1 MPIDPKRVE
10 AAARAIAGFGPG
22 PQYDEEWAEA
32 KRWPY
37 GEMCLVQAENAL
49 AAAYPELASDP
60 PTAWVA
66 PWTPTEAMLDASAK
80 EEAWRPAGHW
90 EAHDAYPVMRDA
102 HTKEQ
107 PEDANPTILHTGLVW
122 ARPHTKEQ
130 T

>member
-10 AAARAIAGFGPG
+10 AAARARYERLFGLSFDGATDSNRAAHLEDMGIIAADLF
-22 PQYDEEWAEA
+22 
-32 KRWPY
+32 
-37 GEMCLVQAENAL
+37 
-49 AAAYPELASDP
+49 PELASDP

-66 PWTPTEAMLDASAK
+66 PGEMTVAIAQQFFDHGCVEGSLTEAWQAA
-80 EEAWRPAGHW
+80 
-90 EAHDAYPVMRDA
+90 RDA